1 MVYLDNAATTFP
13 KPECVIQSVIKG
25 MRISANPGRS
35 GHDMS
40 REASEEVFRVR
51 KKLGE
56 FFNSSADRVI
66 FTANCTQSLN
76 TAIKG
81 IVRQGDHVITSSL
94 EHNSVMRVLHKLSKD
109 GVITYDTAAVCCGDD
124 ERTVAAFSEKIRK
137 NTAVIVCTHAS
148 NVFGTAL
155 PIEKIGELARGHG
168 LKFIVDGAQSAGV
181 LPIDM
186 KKMKIDALCI
196 PGHKGLYGAM
206 GTGVLILSDR
216 CEVSPLILGGTGSE
230 SMNPEQPEVYPD
242 RLESGTLNLPG
253 IISIGS
259 GIDFI
264 RSCGIKRIHEH
275 EAQLCR
281 ELHGYLS
288 NMKCVKLYS
297 HPNSRYSVPVLAFN
311 CKSLHSEE
319 VAQHLNEGGICVR
332 AGYHCAYQAH
342 KYRGTQEQGIVR
354 VSIGAFNTEN
364 DIKKFVNCL
373 NQIEK

>member
-35 GHDMS
+35 GHNMS
-40 REASEEVFRVR
+40 REASDEVFTVR
-51 KKLGE
+51 QKLAE

-81 IVRQGDHVITSSL
+81 IVRRGDHVITSSL
-94 EHNSVMRVLHKLSKD
+94 EHNSVMRVLHKLRKD
-109 GVITYDTAAVCCGDD
+109 GVITYDTAKVYHGDD
-124 ERTVAAFSEKIRK
+124 ERTVAAFREKIRK
-137 NTAVIVCTHAS
+137 NTALIVCIHAS
-148 NVFGTAL
+148 NVFGTVL
-155 PIEKIGELARGHG
+155 PIERIGELAHGHG

-186 KKMKIDALCI
+186 QKMKIDALCI

-206 GTGVLILSDR
+206 GTGVLIFSDR
-216 CEVSPLILGGTGSE
+216 CEIEPLIYGGTGSE
-230 SMNPEQPEVYPD
+230 SMNPEQPEIYPD

-253 IISIGS
+253 IMSIGS

-264 RSCGIKRIHEH
+264 KCSGISRIHAY

-281 ELHGYLS
+281 ELHNYLS
-288 NMKCVKLYS
+288 DIKGVKLYTS
-297 HPNSRYSVPVLAFN
+297 SDSRYSVPVLAFN
-311 CKSLHSEE
+311 YKNLHSEE
-319 VAQHLNEGGICVR
+319 VAQHLNKGGICVR

-342 KYRGTQEQGIVR
+342 KSHCTEEQGIVR
-354 VSIGAFNTEN
+354 VSFGAFNTKN
-364 DIKKFVNCL
+364 DVKIFINCL
-373 NQIEK
+373 NRIEK